1 MSLAKDNEPQRFE
14 ASNRA
19 EWRAWLEKNH
29 ALASSVWLVYYK
41 KHTGKAS
48 ISYNEAVEEALCF
61 GWIDSRPNTLDQD
74 RYMQLFSPRKARSP
88 WSKLNK
94 QRVEKLIEQGL
105 MMPAGFKVVEA
116 SKQDGSWNSYD
127 AIEELALPPDFQQ
140 ALAGN
145 EEARKNFAAFSNS
158 SKKPLLWHIESAKRP
173 ETRSKRIEKI
183 VLAAQQNKNPLQYNA
198 REQSTDT
205 KNDK

>member
-1 MSLAKDNEPQRFE
+1 MSLAKENEPQRFE

-29 ALASSVWLVYYK
+29 TLASSVWLVYYK

-48 ISYNEAVEEALCF
+48 ISYNDAVEEALCF

-94 QRVEKLIEQGL
+94 QRVEKLIEQGF
-105 MMPAGFKVVEA
+105 MTPAGLKVVEA

-127 AIEELALPPDFQQ
+127 AIEALALPPDFQQ
-140 ALAGN
+140 ALAAN
-145 EEARKNFAAFSNS
+145 EEASKNFAAFSNS
-158 SKKPLLWHIESAKRP
+158 SKKQLLWHIESAKRP

-198 REQSTDT
+198 REQSTDA
-205 KNDK
+205 KNDQ

>member
-1 MSLAKDNEPQRFE
+1 MPLAKDNEPQRFE
-14 ASNRA
+14 PSNRA

-29 ALASSVWLVYYK
+29 ELVSSVWLVYYK
-41 KHTGKAS
+41 KHTGKPS

-74 RYMQLFSPRKARSP
+74 RYMQFFSPRKARSP

-105 MMPAGFKVVEA
+105 MTPAGFKVIEA

-140 ALAGN
+140 ALAAN

-158 SKKPLLWHIESAKRP
+158 SKKQLLWHIESAKRP

-183 VLAAQQNKNPLQYNA
+183 VLAAQQNKNPLQYNP
-198 REQSTDT
+198 REQSRDT

>member
-1 MSLAKDNEPQRFE
+1 MPLAKDNEPQRFE
-14 ASNRA
+14 PSNRA

-29 ALASSVWLVYYK
+29 ELVSSVWLVYYK
-41 KHTGKAS
+41 KHTGKPS

-74 RYMQLFSPRKARSP
+74 RYMQFLSPRKARSP

-105 MMPAGFKVVEA
+105 MTPAGFKVIEA

-140 ALAGN
+140 ALAAN

-158 SKKPLLWHIESAKRP
+158 SKKQLLWHIESAKRP

-183 VLAAQQNKNPLQYNA
+183 VLAAQQNKNPLQYNP
-198 REQSTDT
+198 REQSRDT

>member
-29 ALASSVWLVYYK
+29 ALASGVWLVYYK

-94 QRVEKLIEQGL
+94 QRVENLIEQGL
-105 MMPAGFKVVEA
+105 MTPAGFKVVEA

-127 AIEELALPPDFQQ
+127 AIEELVLPPDFQQ

-158 SKKPLLWHIESAKRP
+158 SKKQLLWHIESAKRP

-198 REQSTDT
+198 REQSADT